1 MPDDSQPPRADA
13 HTPEAPGNDPAP
25 RPAPPGAAGAA
36 GAAGDTWS
44 ATAGGHSEGIADA
57 IPGVGLD
64 KPGTPGTPSGSG
76 TTDALAAPGASGTPD
91 RRAQPSPSPS
101 RPGPGFEDRPSAI
114 PGPGPDP
121 WAPPV
126 DDAVPTPDGGSGGT
140 LAASGAPPWSAP
152 SVHDQQTVTSM
163 PAMDTPPWAA
173 PSAAT
178 PANGPANP
186 FAPPGPTA
194 AATGAP
200 NPFAPPGPAAAT
212 GAPNPFAPPAA
223 TPPYVDRGAVPPPP
237 IAPDGPGQVP
247 YGYPG
252 PGGYG
257 HPGGPAG
264 YPGAQPQGY
273 FGWPGMAPLPSNGM
287 GTAGLVLGIIAAVGF
302 CLWPLAI
309 ALGVLAVIFGGLGRA
324 KAGRGEATNGGQAL
338 AGIICGIVGIALGI
352 GFGLLV
358 IFAP

>member
-1 MPDDSQPPRADA
+1 MPDEAQPPRADA
-13 HTPEAPGNDPAP
+13 HTPEAQGNDHAP
-25 RPAPPGAAGAA
+25 RPASPGAGTGDAWAA
-36 GAAGDTWS
+36 PADGPSD
-44 ATAGGHSEGIADA
+44 GIADA
-57 IPGVGLD
+57 ALRVGLD
-64 KPGTPGTPSGSG
+64 KPGAPGTPSGSG
-76 TTDALAAPGASGTPD
+76 TPEASG
-91 RRAQPSPSPS
+91 AQPSPSPS
-101 RPGPGFEDRPSAI
+101 RPGPGFEDRPTAI

-126 DDAVPTPDGGSGGT
+126 DDAVPTPDGGPGAT
-140 LAASGAPPWSAP
+140 LAAGGPAPWSAP

-163 PAMDTPPWAA
+163 PAMDTTPWAA
-173 PSAAT
+173 PAATT
-178 PANGPANP
+178 PANDPANP

-200 NPFAPPGPAAAT
+200 NPFAPP
-212 GAPNPFAPPAA
+212 AA
-223 TPPYVDRGAVPPPP
+223 TPPYVQDRAAVPPP

-257 HPGGPAG
+257 HPGGPGG

-273 FGWPGMAPLPSNGM
+273 FGWPGMVPMPSNGM

-309 ALGVLAVIFGGLGRA
+309 VLGVLGVIFGGLGRA

-338 AGIICGIVGIALGI
+338 AGIICAIVGIALGI

>member
-1 MPDDSQPPRADA
+1 M
-13 HTPEAPGNDPAP
+13 
-25 RPAPPGAAGAA
+25 
-36 GAAGDTWS
+36 
-44 ATAGGHSEGIADA
+44 
-57 IPGVGLD
+57 
-64 KPGTPGTPSGSG
+64 
-76 TTDALAAPGASGTPD
+76 
-91 RRAQPSPSPS
+91 
-101 RPGPGFEDRPSAI
+101 
-114 PGPGPDP
+114 
-121 WAPPV
+121 
-126 DDAVPTPDGGSGGT
+126 PTPDGGPGAN
-140 LAASGAPPWSAP
+140 LAAGGPAPWSAP

-163 PAMDTPPWAA
+163 PAMDTTPWAA
-173 PSAAT
+173 PAAT
-178 PANGPANP
+178 TPAKGPANP

-223 TPPYVDRGAVPPPP
+223 TPPYVQDRAAVPPPP

-257 HPGGPAG
+257 HPGG

-273 FGWPGMAPLPSNGM
+273 FGWPGMTPMPSNGM

-309 ALGVLAVIFGGLGRA
+309 VLGVLGVIFGGLGRA

-338 AGIICGIVGIALGI
+338 AGIICAIVGIALGI